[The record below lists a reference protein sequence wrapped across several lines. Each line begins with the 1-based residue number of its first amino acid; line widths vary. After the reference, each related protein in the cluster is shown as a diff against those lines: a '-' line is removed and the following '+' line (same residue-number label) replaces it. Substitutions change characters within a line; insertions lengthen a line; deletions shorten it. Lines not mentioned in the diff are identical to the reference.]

1 MIRKF
6 HSQGSWAFIATWP
19 LGWCQ
24 GALQTW
30 SVGDLARAG
39 HVAVALRAAAP
50 KRRWQAAVYRQ
61 SRCNTAGHGANLLC
75 EILGSGQYREGFAV
89 VALGDAGMGSLV
101 AGPFPSVCPWRSG
114 GHPINPKRL
123 TGTFQGRPL
132 LSPGC
137 HEHDRRKNRGASA
150 KRRRGCL
157 TDLPAALGLSLTGM
171 RQSTEAWPVP
181 LLDNGWIL
189 KPGRPDRCNPS
200 GPFHH
205 GRIAIGNL
213 APAPL
218 TAHSLR
224 CQVSSNSNKMTRS
237 PRVDGDAPED
247 LCLPA
252 HVGCTLLY
260 SLPACFGMV
269 PYEQSDCPAAP

>member
-1 MIRKF
+1 M
-6 HSQGSWAFIATWP
+6 QYGWP
-19 LGWCQ
+19 RRESPGRDP
-24 GALQTW
+24 G
-30 SVGDLARAG
+30 
-39 HVAVALRAAAP
+39 LRAIPRGLRGGGAG
-50 KRRWQAAVYRQ
+50 KRWDGQ
-61 SRCNTAGHGANLLC
+61 HGC
-75 EILGSGQYREGFAV
+75 
-89 VALGDAGMGSLV
+89 
-101 AGPFPSVCPWRSG
+101 GPISV
-114 GHPINPKRL
+114 RL
-123 TGTFQGRPL
+123 PL
-132 LSPGC
+132 
-137 HEHDRRKNRGASA
+137 A
-150 KRRRGCL
+150 KRRSSHKSQAPFRDVHFYPRAAMNMIDGKIGEPQLNGAGGCL

-218 TAHSLR
+218 TARSLR
-224 CQVSSNSNKMTRS
+224 CQVSSNSKMTRS
-237 PRVDGDAPED
+237 PRADGDAPED

-252 HVGCTLLY
+252 LVGNTLFC

-269 PYEQSDCPAAP
+269 PYEQSARPAAP